1 MRFSSNACLK
11 MYLWFKFIHIFFIIS
26 WFAGLFYLP
35 RIYVNLAMAA
45 PESNEYERLMVM
57 AEKLFKF
64 MTPLG
69 IGALLSGIIVPFT
82 VNWWANGWVHAKTSI
97 GFLLAVYHVYCWVLL
112 RAFRTKANRHSHKW
126 YRFFNEIPVI
136 LMIAALYLVV
146 FKPF

>member
-1 MRFSSNACLK
+1 

-35 RIYVNLAMAA
+35 RIYVNLAMVA
-45 PESNEYERLMVM
+45 PESAEYGRLMVM

-69 IGALLSGIIVPFT
+69 IGALIAGIIVPFT
-82 VNWWANGWVHAKTSI
+82 THWWGNGWIHAKTLI
-97 GFLLAVYHVYCWVLL
+97 GFLLAGYHIYCWALL
-112 RAFRTKANRHSHKW
+112 RSFRAKTNRHSHKW